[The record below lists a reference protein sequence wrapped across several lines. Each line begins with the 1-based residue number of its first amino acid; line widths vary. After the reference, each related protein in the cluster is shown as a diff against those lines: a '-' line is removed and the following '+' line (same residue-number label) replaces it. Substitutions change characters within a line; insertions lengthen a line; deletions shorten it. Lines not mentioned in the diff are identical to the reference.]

1 MNDMRTPERCALFL
15 CQRVV
20 RILNQKIVIKGKEY
34 VYIKEVFVNAN
45 GPCYI
50 IYDDPESGESKKLTF
65 EVTDI
70 DEWTLTK

>member
-1 MNDMRTPERCALFL
+1 MRTPERRALFL

-50 IYDDPESGESKKLTF
+50 IYDDPESGEGKKLTF

-70 DEWTLTK
+70 DEWALTK